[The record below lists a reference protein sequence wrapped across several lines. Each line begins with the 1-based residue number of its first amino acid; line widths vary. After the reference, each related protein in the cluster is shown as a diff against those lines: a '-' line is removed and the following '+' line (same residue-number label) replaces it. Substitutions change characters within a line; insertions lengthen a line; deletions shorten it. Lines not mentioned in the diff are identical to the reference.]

1 MWRRLKP
8 AEIEL
13 PGVIVPILF
22 EDRNVLAID
31 KPAGWMLAPPHWDK
45 TSRNLQ
51 RELMLSLENRDFW
64 AVSRHVKFIRFVHR
78 LDAETSGALLLAKSA
93 GALSA
98 LSALFETRRVQKKY
112 LAVVRGIPKEP
123 EWVCQQRISEKPNA
137 NGQMYV
143 DARNGNE
150 SETAFR
156 VLRSANG
163 VSLIEAMPT
172 TGRTHQIR
180 VHLGATGLAILGDK
194 LYGGPPGEFGLRS
207 VELSYVDPFHKRP
220 VHVIAPTAEFLRRF
234 HFA

>member
-1 MWRRLKP
+1 LKP

-31 KPAGWMLAPPHWDK
+31 KPAGWMLAPPQWDK

-78 LDAETSGALLLAKSA
+78 LDSETSGVLLLAKSA

-98 LSALFETRRVQKKY
+98 LSELFETRRVQKKY
-112 LAVVRGIPKEP
+112 LAVVVGIPKEP
-123 EWVCQQRISEKPNA
+123 AWVCRLKISEKPNA
-137 NGQMYV
+137 KSQIYV
-143 DARNGNE
+143 DARSGSE

-156 VLRSANG
+156 VLRSSNG
-163 VSLIEAMPT
+163 ISLIEATPT

-180 VHLGATGLAILGDK
+180 VHLAESGHAIVGDK

-207 VELSYVDPFHKRP
+207 VELSYVDPFHRRP